1 MPFPTFLK
9 LHYNLARDSPETVSV
24 SSVHL
29 SHRVGMYGD
38 FLDLGDF
45 LRPPLL
51 VDLQSLQL
59 IQRIQ
64 PIDDLITRKTP
75 HQSYYSNTTHGYL
88 QGHTLPK
95 TVFSPSRCGWLPYV
109 IKNWLWFVPGPEL
122 AMLTTPLALCLS
134 AGRISSSNFSP
145 HMLLPPFP
153 LPSSPSPVCTM
164 NVLML
169 RWKGQSLK

>member
-1 MPFPTFLK
+1 
-9 LHYNLARDSPETVSV
+9 
-24 SSVHL
+24 
-29 SHRVGMYGD
+29 MYGD
-38 FLDLGDF
+38 FLDLCDF
-45 LRPPLL
+45 LRPSLL

-59 IQRIQ
+59 IQCIQ
-64 PIDDLITRKTP
+64 PIDDLTTRKTP
-75 HQSYYSNTTHGYL
+75 THISLIIPTQPTTYL
-88 QGHTLPK
+88 PGHTLPK